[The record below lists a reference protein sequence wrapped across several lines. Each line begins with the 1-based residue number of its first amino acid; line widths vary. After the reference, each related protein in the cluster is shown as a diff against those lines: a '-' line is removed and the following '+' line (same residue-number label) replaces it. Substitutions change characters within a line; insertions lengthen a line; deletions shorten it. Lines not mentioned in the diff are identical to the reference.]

1 MTTLEQIEAVL
12 ATSAQNDER
21 HDSRRAVGDAREEA
35 AQLLAAA
42 ERAGGDP
49 LELARQRANGTPL
62 AFLTGRT
69 RFMNVE
75 LLSDDGALV
84 PREETEILGRAALDR
99 LRQLADLDPERELRV
114 VDMCCGAGNL
124 ACALATHV
132 PRTRIWAA
140 DLTDGC
146 VALAR
151 RNVRHLGLDARV
163 SVHQGDL
170 FGALDDLELEGTL
183 DVLVCNPPYIST
195 GRLEKERAELLEHEP
210 REAFDGGPYGLSVHQ
225 RVLKEGHPFL
235 REPVSGTP
243 VASLLLEFG
252 LGQEKQVELL
262 FKRLRK
268 YGQLEWFADPSGNAR
283 AVGCLKQPAN

>member
-1 MTTLEQIEAVL
+1 MTTLEDIEAVL
-12 ATSAQNDER
+12 AMSDWKDDL
-21 HDSRRAVGDAREEA
+21 HDSRRAVEDVRREA

-42 ERAGGDP
+42 ERAGADP

-69 RFMNVE
+69 HFLGVE
-75 LLSDDGALV
+75 LLCDDGALV
-84 PREETEILGRAALDR
+84 PRAETEILGRAALDR
-99 LRQLADLDPERELRV
+99 LKELAALDPERELRV

-124 ACALATHV
+124 ACALACHV
-132 PRTRIWAA
+132 PRTRVWAA

-151 RNVRHLGLDARV
+151 RNVQHLGLEARV

-170 FGALDDLELEGTL
+170 FGALDGSGLEGML
-183 DVLVCNPPYIST
+183 DLLVCNPPYISS

-210 REAFDGGPYGLSVHQ
+210 REAFDGGPYGLSIHQ
-225 RVLKEGHPFL
+225 RVLKEGHLFL

-262 FKRLRK
+262 FKRVRK
-268 YGQLEWFADPSGNAR
+268 YGHLEWFQDPNGNAR
-283 AVGCLKQPAN
+283 AVGCLKEPT